1 MRTIGIIGG
10 MGPLATVDLY
20 AKIVY
25 AAQGKKDGDHVP
37 VLLSG
42 RPDIPDRAAS
52 ICGTGPSAL
61 PALLEEARRLE
72 QAGADALC
80 LGCNTAHFYYNALAA
95 AIGIPIF
102 HMPWLA
108 GAYCQHKRLH
118 KVILLAA
125 PGTYET
131 GIYEKAFSG
140 TGVEIIR
147 PEPAVQRL
155 TAQCIYEGIKACR
168 RDYDAGA
175 PAPSKEGTGA
185 PASGLYGTAHCLAL
199 VRSARRDHRPGRDTG
214 TGRSTQGAGR
224 SGRKL
229 FPSAAL
235 KALKPPPDKIKSHSG
250 QRILLN
256 FSYLF
261 LDSALPKG

>member
-102 HMPWLA
+102 HMPRLA

-175 PAPSKEGTGA
+175 
-185 PASGLYGTAHCLAL
+185 L
-199 VRSARRDHRPGRDTG
+199 
-214 TGRSTQGAGR
+214 Q
-224 SGRKL
+224 
-229 FPSAAL
+229 AAL
-235 KALKPPPDKIKSHSG
+235 LPLLKREQAPLLLGCTELPIAWRWYGLPGETIDPG
-250 QRILLN
+250 EILAQTIVRWAQCGTDES
-256 FSYLF
+256 FF
-261 LDSALPKG
+261 PQPH

>member
-1 MRTIGIIGG
+1 MPKSFMPPRAKKTETMCPCSSADDRISRTG
-10 MGPLATVDLY
+10 
-20 AKIVY
+20 
-25 AAQGKKDGDHVP
+25 
-37 VLLSG
+37 LL
-42 RPDIPDRAAS
+42 
-52 ICGTGPSAL
+52 PSAEQVQA
-61 PALLEEARRLE
+61 PCLLFWRLE

-102 HMPWLA
+102 HMPRLA
-108 GAYCQHKRLH
+108 GTYCQHKRLH

-175 PAPSKEGTGA
+175 LQAALLSLLKREQAPLLLGCTELPIA
-185 PASGLYGTAHCLAL
+185 WRWYGLPGETIDPGEILAQAV
-199 VRSARRDHRPGRDTG
+199 VRWAQG
-214 TGRSTQGAGR
+214 GAGE
-224 SGRKL
+224 SF
-229 FPSAAL
+229 FPQ
-235 KALKPPPDKIKSHSG
+235 PH
-250 QRILLN
+250 
-256 FSYLF
+256 
-261 LDSALPKG
+261 

>member
-102 HMPWLA
+102 HMPRLA

-147 PEPAVQRL
+147 PEPVVQRL

-175 PAPSKEGTGA
+175 LQAALLSLLKREQAPLLLGCTELPIA
-185 PASGLYGTAHCLAL
+185 WRWYGLPGETIDPGEILAQAV
-199 VRSARRDHRPGRDTG
+199 VRWAQG
-214 TGRSTQGAGR
+214 GAGE
-224 SGRKL
+224 SF
-229 FPSAAL
+229 FPQ
-235 KALKPPPDKIKSHSG
+235 PH
-250 QRILLN
+250 
-256 FSYLF
+256 
-261 LDSALPKG
+261 

>member
-102 HMPWLA
+102 HMPRLA
-108 GAYCQHKRLH
+108 GTYCQHKRLH

-175 PAPSKEGTGA
+175 LQAALLPLLKREQAPLLLGCTELPIAWRWYGLPGETIDPGEILAQTISTLGA
-185 PASGLYGTAHCLAL
+185 
-199 VRSARRDHRPGRDTG
+199 V
-214 TGRSTQGAGR
+214 R

-235 KALKPPPDKIKSHSG
+235 KALKPPPDKIT
-250 QRILLN
+250 Q
-256 FSYLF
+256 
-261 LDSALPKG
+261 

>member
-25 AAQGKKDGDHVP
+25 AAQGKKDRDHVP

-102 HMPWLA
+102 HMPRLA
-108 GAYCQHKRLH
+108 GTYCQHKRLH

-168 RDYDAGA
+168 RDHRRTLIWIQLGSFFFA
-175 PAPSKEGTGA
+175 PLPCKKVLIPWAFSASRTRI
-185 PASGLYGTAHCLAL
+185 PARAVSSFMLIQSIFDQLQQNIH
-199 VRSARRDHRPGRDTG
+199 
-214 TGRSTQGAGR
+214 
-224 SGRKL
+224 
-229 FPSAAL
+229 
-235 KALKPPPDKIKSHSG
+235 PD
-250 QRILLN
+250 RL
-256 FSYLF
+256 
-261 LDSALPKG
+261 

>member
-25 AAQGKKDGDHVP
+25 TAQGKKDGDHVP

-102 HMPWLA
+102 HMPRLA
-108 GAYCQHKRLH
+108 GTYCQHKRLH

-168 RDYDAGA
+168 RDHDAGA
-175 PAPSKEGTGA
+175 
-185 PASGLYGTAHCLAL
+185 L
-199 VRSARRDHRPGRDTG
+199 
-214 TGRSTQGAGR
+214 Q
-224 SGRKL
+224 
-229 FPSAAL
+229 AAL
-235 KALKPPPDKIKSHSG
+235 LSLLKREQAPLLLGCTELPIAWRWYGLPGETIDPG
-250 QRILLN
+250 EILAQTIVRWAQCGTDES
-256 FSYLF
+256 FF
-261 LDSALPKG
+261 PQPH

>member
-25 AAQGKKDGDHVP
+25 AAQGKKDRDHVP

-102 HMPWLA
+102 HMPRLA
-108 GAYCQHKRLH
+108 GTYCQHKRLH

-168 RDYDAGA
+168 RDHRRTLIMIQLGPFFFA
-175 PAPSKEGTGA
+175 PLPCEKVLILWAFS
-185 PASGLYGTAHCLAL
+185 ASCTRITARA
-199 VRSARRDHRPGRDTG
+199 VS
-214 TGRSTQGAGR
+214 S
-224 SGRKL
+224 
-229 FPSAAL
+229 F
-235 KALKPPPDKIKSHSG
+235 I
-250 QRILLN
+250 
-256 FSYLF
+256 LF
-261 LDSALPKG
+261 LTIFCHLQQKAHPG